1 MEIPDPSPPFGAD
14 SPRRARLPLRAGFRA
29 LLGSA
34 PALLGSAA
42 DRWRLKPWAAAVG
55 AAWADLLAVLLP
67 TSCVVCGAPDS
78 SLCPGC
84 RGRVRRSGTRPY
96 YAQAA
101 AELLPRAEAGRQ
113 MEPEAGACG
122 PKTLTEPDLTDVEL
136 PALPVLA
143 AGRYAGGLARVLLA
157 YKNHGHTDLAGVLR
171 PVLAGALH
179 HAVQDIGSSTG
190 LLLVPVPGT
199 GRALRRRGYNP
210 LTMLLAALRTGGL
223 LPAGTGVAPV
233 LRLAGRSP
241 RDVLRPGA
249 LVAAASGISG
259 ASQKS
264 LGRKGRRRNVY
275 GTMTAGPAGTLA
287 GRRCLVVDD
296 VLTTGA
302 TLAEATR
309 ALRAAG
315 ARVEGAVVIAATAG
329 PASDAN
335 YIEGGS

>member
-1 MEIPDPSPPFGAD
+1 MEIPDPSPRFKAG
-14 SPRRARLPLRAGFRA
+14 SPSRDRLPSLARVQ
-29 LLGSA
+29 
-34 PALLGSAA
+34 ALLGSAA
-42 DRWRLKPWAAAVG
+42 DRWRLQPRVAAVG
-55 AAWADLLAVLLP
+55 AAGADLLAVLLP
-67 TSCVVCGAPDS
+67 ASCVVCGAPDS

-84 RGRVRRSGTRPY
+84 RGRVRRSTTRPY
-96 YAQAA
+96 YAQSA
-101 AELLPRAEAGRQ
+101 AELLPSAEAGKQ
-113 MEPEAGACG
+113 GEPDGGACG
-122 PKTLTEPDLTDVEL
+122 LKTLPGPDQADVEL

-171 PVLAGALH
+171 PILAGALH
-179 HAVQDIGSSTG
+179 HAVQDIDSSAG
-190 LLLVPVPGT
+190 LFLVPVPGS

-210 LTMLLAALRTGGL
+210 LTMLLGALRTGGL

-233 LRLAGRSP
+233 LRLAGRGP
-241 RDVLRPGA
+241 RDMLRPGA
-249 LVAAASGISG
+249 LVAAASGIAG

-315 ARVEGAVVIAATAG
+315 ARVEGAVVIAATAA

-335 YIEGGS
+335 NIEGGS